1 MNSRRFI
8 SAPQCPADTIGS
20 SQLDK
25 DVGEKAGLMVPVR
38 GPQFISAK
46 ANLLFRRQGHIKCG
60 ICGLRICPN
69 VRAVALALQL
79 PFPQISESM
88 GNHDSKI
95 VDAASVD

>member
-69 VRAVALALQL
+69 VRAVALER
-79 PFPQISESM
+79 FPPDVNLFVHRGIP
-88 GNHDSKI
+88 
-95 VDAASVD
+95 